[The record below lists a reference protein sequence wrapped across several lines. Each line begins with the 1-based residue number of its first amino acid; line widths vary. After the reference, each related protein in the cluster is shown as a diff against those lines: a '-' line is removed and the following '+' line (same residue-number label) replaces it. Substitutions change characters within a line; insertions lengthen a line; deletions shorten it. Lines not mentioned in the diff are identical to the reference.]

1 MAVVQVSQAPSR
13 GQYERVARIVNL
25 DGARPEGLVLHIA
38 TDLPTGEVQIIDVY
52 ETAEQLA
59 AVGEQRVMPAFA
71 QAGVLEQVMAGPRP
85 VAHEAFAIVR

>member
-1 MAVVQVSQAPSR
+1 MAVVQVTQAPSR
-13 GQYERVARIVNL
+13 EMYEHVARIVNL

-59 AVGEQRVMPAFA
+59 AVGEHRVIPAFA
-71 QAGVLEQVMAGPRP
+71 QAGVLDQVLAGPRP
-85 VAHEAFAIVR
+85 VATEAFAIIR